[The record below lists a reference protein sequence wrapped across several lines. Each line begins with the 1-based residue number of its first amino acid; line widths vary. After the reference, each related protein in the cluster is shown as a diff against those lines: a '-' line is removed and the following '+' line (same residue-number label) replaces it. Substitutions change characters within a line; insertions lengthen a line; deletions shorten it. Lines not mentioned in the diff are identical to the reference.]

1 MKNTQRFYSAV
12 RKVLG
17 SQRFSLINAQIGRF
31 ASDKSPKGSLN
42 DFLKG
47 NQSSSQSNLPP
58 SQPISPIP
66 KSEGRAPISPD
77 KLEEEFPEF
86 SDPNSTYDKNKTSMY
101 IFVLG
106 GITLIGIY
114 LLQKLNQIRN
124 ASLNTGKKFS
134 QKNYGKVDIG
144 GKWQLTDGEGNS
156 LSSVDLRKSYY
167 IVYFGFCN
175 CPDIC
180 PASLNKLTK
189 AYEAIKSKPESKYF
203 DLKLVFVSVDPE
215 RDSPARIRKFLSH
228 FHKDIVGITGKSND
242 DPELKEM
249 LKKFRIYATKIEFE
263 TTNEKGEAEKGYT
276 YDHTVIS
283 YLMSD
288 SNEYLTHLGSSLGV
302 KDLADT
308 IVDNIMENEN
318 NKIYSQNLQLHK
330 GK

>member
-1 MKNTQRFYSAV
+1 MGLRPQKVSAMSHTQIARFM
-12 RKVLG
+12 
-17 SQRFSLINAQIGRF
+17 
-31 ASDKSPKGSLN
+31 SDKSPKSSLN

-47 NQSSSQSNLPP
+47 TPSESPSNLKP
-58 SQPISPIP
+58 SQPVNSAPSAG
-66 KSEGRAPISPD
+66 KREPISPD
-77 KLEEEFPEF
+77 KLEDEFPEF
-86 SDPNSTYDKNKTSMY
+86 SDPNSTYDRNKTSMY
-101 IFVLG
+101 IFILG
-106 GITLIGIY
+106 GITLAGIY
-114 LLQKLNQIRN
+114 MLQKLNQIRN

-144 GKWQLTDGEGNS
+144 GKWQLSDIEGNS

-189 AYEAIKSKPESKYF
+189 AYDVIKSKPESKYF

-228 FHKDIVGITGKSND
+228 FHKDILGITGKSND
-242 DPELKEM
+242 DPELKDM

-263 TTNEKGEAEKGYT
+263 TTNEKGEIEKGYT

-302 KDLADT
+302 KDLADS

-318 NKIYSQNLQLHK
+318 SKIYSNNLQLHK